1 MSLRKSGEE
10 LFISKENQVRRK
22 SRMIVPLRSHLEC
35 GCTFISHMYAIRHTR
50 LCASVGIY
58 IGRSE
63 AGTER
68 AGLGR
73 AAIGCSQ
80 CGQNP
85 PVSNHSLCFSLSLSA
100 IRLLFFL
107 QACLSPRPAP
117 SPSIS
122 TGIKSEKAC

>member
-1 MSLRKSGEE
+1 MSAIFHTAKQLRKLRKLQLKMHCITNNNGNLSNLSNNGNKSTKNMSLRKSGEE

-35 GCTFISHMYAIRHTR
+35 RCTFLVTCMLYVTRDYA
-50 LCASVGIY
+50 LAWLG

-63 AGTER
+63 AGIER
-68 AGLGR
+68 AELGR

-85 PVSNHSLCFSLSLSA
+85 PV
-100 IRLLFFL
+100 
-107 QACLSPRPAP
+107 
-117 SPSIS
+117 
-122 TGIKSEKAC
+122 